1 MATEPKPATSAL
13 ESKPDPK
20 RADPFPV
27 GTKVAF
33 ALGKVRG
40 VVTGRNP
47 QGVCVDF
54 THHAPVLNGVK
65 WGEDITIS
73 GTYLET
79 EITVV
84 PTTRP

>member
-1 MATEPKPATSAL
+1 MAQEIPEKSTAPTEPKPA
-13 ESKPDPK
+13 PD
-20 RADPFPV
+20 RFPF

-40 VVTGRNP
+40 VVTGRNL

-54 THHAPVLNGVK
+54 THHAPVINGVK
-65 WGEDITIS
+65 QGEDLTIS

-79 EITVV
+79 ELTVI